1 MKDLSE
7 IPEFSKYFR
16 VISPAKIEVNKEE
29 IFYRYKYDEII
40 NYIKVMATYNGE
52 NTIEEYLSPKGAV
65 LIDVNPGTDILDF
78 LKLISTNYYLE
89 LVEFNYNEIR
99 KAPES
104 FLKSFT
110 PILRAF
116 GVHSKSETDFKS
128 DKEDND
134 KNIIDSDKNIEKRI
148 LIINQQL
155 NLKTLLKGKNLLEIF
170 FTEQNE
176 EKFNFLESN
185 IILIWIN
192 YNIQDILENASSI
205 YDSFDLFIRI
215 QLLNKIERETVFRD
229 FLEKNPKIVFDIN
242 ALVDS
247 TDKWEIK
254 DIKQLLKVGIFKHF
268 LNSELND
275 TSNEITQILL
285 DMIESGE
292 YLPTIISNNLQNQQI
307 SAESEIKLLD
317 PDKISKKEVVS
328 DNKIEQIDNYI
339 NNIRD
344 SRISDF
350 MLNQL
355 YEDAAFKNYREIIL
369 IIDKLDKNEPLEKND
384 RKLLADYP
392 FILNDPPNKALI
404 NLEKAK
410 KRVDRI
416 KQAFGK

>member
-292 YLPTIISNNLQNQQI
+292 YLPTIISNNLQNQQV
-307 SAESEIKLLD
+307 SVESEIKLLN

>member
-16 VISPAKIEVNKEE
+16 VISPAKIDVNKEE
-29 IFYRYKYDEII
+29 IFFRDKYNEII
-40 NYIKVMATYNGE
+40 NYIKAMSTYDNQ
-52 NTIEEYLSPKGAV
+52 NTLEEYLSPKGAV
-65 LIDVNPGTDILDF
+65 LINVNPGTDTLDF
-78 LKLISTNYYLE
+78 LKLISMNYYLE
-89 LVEFNYNEIR
+89 LVEFNNNEIR
-99 KAPES
+99 KAPERFLES
-104 FLKSFT
+104 FI

-116 GVHSKSETDFKS
+116 GQHSNSETDLKS
-128 DKEDND
+128 DKEDNN
-134 KNIIDSDKNIEKRI
+134 KSMINSDEKVEKKL

-155 NLKTLLKGKNLLEIF
+155 KLKTLLKGKNLLEIF

-176 EKFNFLESN
+176 DKFNFLESN
-185 IILIWIN
+185 ILLIWIN
-192 YNIQDILENASSI
+192 YDIQDILDNASYI
-205 YDSFDLFIRI
+205 YNSFDLFIKI

-242 ALVDS
+242 ALVDF

-254 DIKQLLKVGIFKHF
+254 DIKQVLKVGILKHF
-268 LNSELND
+268 LNSELNE
-275 TSNEITQILL
+275 TSNEISQILL
-285 DMIESGE
+285 DLIESGE
-292 YLPTIISNNLQNQQI
+292 YLPTITSNNLQNQQI
-307 SAESEIKLLD
+307 LEESETKLLKL
-317 PDKISKKEVVS
+317 DKISKKEVES
-328 DNKIEQIDNYI
+328 DIKAVQIDNYI

-392 FILNDPPNKALI
+392 FLLNDPPNKALI

-410 KRVDRI
+410 KRVDSI
-416 KQAFGK
+416 KQVFGK

>member
-78 LKLISTNYYLE
+78 LKLISINYYLE

-254 DIKQLLKVGIFKHF
+254 DIKQLLKVGIFKQF

-285 DMIESGE
+285 NMIESGE

-307 SAESEIKLLD
+307 SAESKIKLLD

>member
-16 VISPAKIEVNKEE
+16 VISPVKIEVNKEE

-65 LIDVNPGTDILDF
+65 LINVTPGTDILDF

-89 LVEFNYNEIR
+89 LVEFNHNEIR
-99 KAPES
+99 KAPER
-104 FLKSFT
+104 FLKSFI

-116 GVHSKSETDFKS
+116 GVHSKSETDIKS
-128 DKEDND
+128 GREDND
-134 KNIIDSDKNIEKRI
+134 KNIIDSDKIIEKRI

-155 NLKTLLKGKNLLEIF
+155 NLKTLLEGKNLLEIF

-185 IILIWIN
+185 IILMWIN
-192 YNIQDILENASSI
+192 YNIQDIQENASNI
-205 YDSFDLFIRI
+205 YNSFDLFIRI

-285 DMIESGE
+285 DLIETGE
-292 YLPTIISNNLQNQQI
+292 YIPTVPPNNSENQQI
-307 SAESEIKLLD
+307 SVESEIKLLN
-317 PDKISKKEVVS
+317 PDKISKKEVES
-328 DNKIEQIDNYI
+328 DNKREQIDNYI

>member
-29 IFYRYKYDEII
+29 IFYRDKYNEII

-65 LIDVNPGTDILDF
+65 LINVNPGTDILDF

-99 KAPES
+99 KDPES

-116 GVHSKSETDFKS
+116 GEDSNSKTDFKS
-128 DKEDND
+128 EKEEND
-134 KNIIDSDKNIEKRI
+134 KSIIDSDKTIEKRI

-176 EKFNFLESN
+176 EKFNFLEDN
-185 IILIWIN
+185 FLLVWIS
-192 YNIQDILENASSI
+192 YDIQDIIENASNI
-205 YDSFDLFIRI
+205 YNSFDLFIRV
-215 QLLNKIERETVFRD
+215 QLLNKFERETVFRD

-242 ALVDS
+242 ALVDC
-247 TDKWEIK
+247 TDRWEIK
-254 DIKQLLKVGIFKHF
+254 DIKQVLKVGILKHF
-268 LNSELND
+268 LNSELNE
-275 TSNEITQILL
+275 TSNEITQILIDL
-285 DMIESGE
+285 IEMGE
-292 YLPTIISNNLQNQQI
+292 YIPTIPLNNSENQHI
-307 SAESEIKLLD
+307 SAESETNLLI
-317 PDKISKKEVVS
+317 PGKISKKEVDSVS
-328 DNKIEQIDNYI
+328 KIEQIDTYL

-355 YEDAAFKNYREIIL
+355 YEDAAFKNYGEIVL
-369 IIDKLDKNEPLEKND
+369 IIDKLEKNEPLEKND
-384 RKLLADYP
+384 RKLLAEYP
-392 FILNDPPNKALI
+392 FILNDSPNKALI

>member
-16 VISPAKIEVNKEE
+16 VISPAKIDINKEE
-29 IFYRYKYDEII
+29 IFFRDKYNEII
-40 NYIKVMATYNGE
+40 NYIKAMATYNNE
-52 NTIEEYLSPKGAV
+52 NNLEEYLSPKGAV
-65 LIDVNPGTDILDF
+65 LINVNHGTDTLDF
-78 LKLISTNYYLE
+78 LKLISMNYYLE

-99 KAPES
+99 KAPERFLES
-104 FLKSFT
+104 FI

-116 GVHSKSETDFKS
+116 GRHSNSETDLKS
-128 DKEDND
+128 DKEDNN
-134 KNIIDSDKNIEKRI
+134 KSMINSEENIEKKL

-155 NLKTLLKGKNLLEIF
+155 KLKTLLKGKNLLEIF

-176 EKFNFLESN
+176 DNFNFLESN
-185 IILIWIN
+185 ILLIWIN
-192 YNIQDILENASSI
+192 YDIQDILDNASYI
-205 YDSFDLFIRI
+205 YNSFDLFIKI

-242 ALVDS
+242 ALVDF

-254 DIKQLLKVGIFKHF
+254 DIKQVLKVGILKHF
-268 LNSELND
+268 LNSELNE
-275 TSNEITQILL
+275 TSNEISQILL
-285 DMIESGE
+285 DLIESGE
-292 YLPTIISNNLQNQQI
+292 YLPTIISNNLQNQQLLV
-307 SAESEIKLLD
+307 ESETKLLNL
-317 PDKISKKEVVS
+317 DKISKKEVES
-328 DNKIEQIDNYI
+328 DIKAVQIDNYV

-392 FILNDPPNKALI
+392 FLLNDAPNKALI
-404 NLEKAK
+404 NLERAK
-410 KRVDRI
+410 KRVDSI
-416 KQAFGK
+416 KQVFGK

>member
-78 LKLISTNYYLE
+78 LKLISANYYLE

-392 FILNDPPNKALI
+392 FILNDPPKKALI

>member
-1 MKDLSE
+1 MKDLRE

-16 VISPAKIEVNKEE
+16 VISPAKIEVNKEK

-65 LIDVNPGTDILDF
+65 LINVNPGTDILDF

-128 DKEDND
+128 DREDID
-134 KNIIDSDKNIEKRI
+134 QNIIDSDKNIEKRI

-185 IILIWIN
+185 IILMWIN

-254 DIKQLLKVGIFKHF
+254 DIKQVLKVGIFKHF

-285 DMIESGE
+285 DLIESGE

-369 IIDKLDKNEPLEKND
+369 IIDKLEKNEPLEKND

-410 KRVDRI
+410 KRVDSI

>member
-254 DIKQLLKVGIFKHF
+254 DIKQLLKVGIFKQF

-285 DMIESGE
+285 NMIESGE

-307 SAESEIKLLD
+307 SAESKIKLLD